1 MDHVLSGSSI
11 AISVV
16 VPFFN
21 EEEVLDAF
29 VDQVTAV
36 LGDDQAWELLLV
48 DDGSSDRTAELMA
61 IRADRDERVRPVYLA
76 RNYGQTAAM
85 QAGFDLAGGAVV
97 VSMDGDLQNDPVDI
111 PRLVEKLNEGYD
123 LVTGYRER
131 RQDKVLTRKVPSW
144 IANRLIR
151 WVTGVQIRDTGCSLK
166 AYRRELIQRLDLYS
180 DMHRFIP
187 AMAVAIG
194 GARTCE
200 IPVRHHPRR
209 FGESKYGLSRIWKV
223 LLDLMVIRMLRSG
236 RENPLKFFASIA
248 VVVFGV
254 SLAIGVVSLVA
265 ILVAGAGGV
274 ILPSLTVLSFGL
286 AVHLMT
292 LGMLVENAL
301 HQSRQKYSG
310 VVPVA
315 REIGVSDVGRRLM

>member
-36 LGDDQAWELLLV
+36 LGEDQAWELLLV

-301 HQSRQKYSG
+301 HQSRQNYSG

>member
-61 IRADRDERVRPVYLA
+61 IRADRDERVRPVSLA

>member
-1 MDHVLSGSSI
+1 MDRDLSEPSV
-11 AISVV
+11 ALSVV

-21 EEEVLDAF
+21 EEEVLDAL
-29 VDQVTAV
+29 VDQVTSV
-36 LGDDQAWELLLV
+36 LGDDPAWELLLV

-61 IRADRDERVRPVYLA
+61 MRSERDARVRPVYLA

-85 QAGFDLAGGAVV
+85 QAGFDSARGAIV
-97 VSMDGDLQNDPVDI
+97 VSMDGDLQNDPLDI
-111 PRLVEKLNEGYD
+111 PRLVEKLGEGYD

-131 RQDKVLTRKVPSW
+131 RQDKFFTRKIPSW

-151 WVTGVQIRDTGCSLK
+151 WVTGVKIRDTGCSLK
-166 AYRRELIQRLDLYS
+166 AYRRELIERLDLYS

-223 LLDLMVIRMLRSG
+223 LLDLMVIRTIRSG
-236 RENPLKFFASIA
+236 RENPLMFFASGA
-248 VVVFGV
+248 VVVFV
-254 SLAIGVVSLVA
+254 ISMAIGAVSLVMV
-265 ILVAGAGGV
+265 LLRGAGSV

-286 AVHLMT
+286 AVHLVM
-292 LGMLVENAL
+292 LGMVAENAL
-301 HQSRQKYSG
+301 HQRRHQYSAIA
-310 VVPVA
+310 PVA
-315 REIGVSDVGRRLM
+315 TEIGVSDDGRRSV

>member
-1 MDHVLSGSSI
+1 MDHDLAQSSV
-11 AISVV
+11 ALSVV

-36 LGDDQAWELLLV
+36 LGDGQDWELMLV

-61 IRADRDERVRPVYLA
+61 IRADRDARVRPVYLA

-85 QAGFDLAGGAVV
+85 QAGFDLARGAIM

-111 PRLVEKLNEGYD
+111 PRLVEKLGEGYD

-131 RQDKVLTRKVPSW
+131 RQDKLLTRKIPSW

-166 AYRRELIQRLDLYS
+166 AYRRDLIERLDLYS

-236 RENPLKFFASIA
+236 RESPLRFFASIA
-248 VVVFGV
+248 LVVFGA
-254 SLAIGVVSLVA
+254 SLAIGVFSLVA
-265 ILVAGAGGV
+265 IFLLGASAV
-274 ILPSLTVLSFGL
+274 ILPSLSVLSFGL
-286 AVHLMT
+286 AIHLVT
-292 LGMLVENAL
+292 LGMLIENAL
-301 HQSRQKYSG
+301 HQSRQYYPG

-315 REIGVSDVGRRLM
+315 REIGASDVGRRSM